1 LLHGIDTLVGYVDDL
16 FQSIAGRLRGDACQQ
31 RRIAG
36 WLRLIDGL
44 FRGADGLVDL
54 VPCRQRV
61 ITYRQWSIDGMERG
75 IDGMETVPLICF
87 FVWEWNSRWGETKR
101 W

>member
-1 LLHGIDTLVGYVDDL
+1 
-16 FQSIAGRLRGDACQQ
+16 
-31 RRIAG
+31 
-36 WLRLIDGL
+36 L

-75 IDGMETVPLICF
+75 IDGMETVPLTCLL
-87 FVWEWNSRWGETKR
+87 VSEWNSRWGETKR
-101 W
+101 C